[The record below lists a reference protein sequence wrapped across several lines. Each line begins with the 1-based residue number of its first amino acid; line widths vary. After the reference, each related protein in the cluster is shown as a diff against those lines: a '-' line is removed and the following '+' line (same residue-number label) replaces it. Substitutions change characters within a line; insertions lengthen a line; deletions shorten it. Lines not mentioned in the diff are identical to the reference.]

1 MSKFVFHYIISTSRI
16 YGGNFMSTKKWG
28 LGILT
33 AFVIG
38 NMIGGGI
45 FMLPASLAQVA
56 SPMGSTLAWMATG
69 FGVLMIALV
78 FGNLATRKP
87 ELKAGPQSYAQAM
100 FSSPKAGN
108 VAGYSMA
115 WGYWAANWAATASVI
130 ISFAGYL
137 STFFPILQSK
147 QVLFSLGSFQLEVG
161 KVLTFT
167 VCSVVLWGIQ
177 WILSRDFNYAGNINI
192 LATGTKVAGF
202 LVFIILTVWIFDA
215 SNLGNGFEFVNEEG
229 QALSLSSQMNG
240 AAITMLWA
248 FIGIES
254 AVMLSNRA
262 KSQKDVKKAT
272 LLGLVI
278 SVTIYV
284 GITLLTMGAIPQEE
298 LQHSQK
304 PLVDALRTVVGNS
317 GSYIMA
323 ILALIS
329 LFGSTVGWIVV
340 SSEVPYQAAKEGLF
354 PAFFAKTN
362 KKDSPVRSMFITNF
376 MSQIFLFSTVSGT
389 VNQAYN
395 FAIVVATLAYLVPYL
410 VSVLYQL
417 KLIIT
422 GETYQTTMG
431 IRIYDGVITILALI
445 YSIWVIKTG
454 TADWNTFFLGV
465 GLFVVGLVLYPVIM
479 RKSFNHEKLELKK
492 A

>member
-1 MSKFVFHYIISTSRI
+1 MA
-16 YGGNFMSTKKWG
+16 TKKWG
-28 LGILT
+28 LWILT
-33 AFVIG
+33 AFVVG

-45 FMLPASLAQVA
+45 FMIPASLAQVA
-56 SPMGSTLAWMATG
+56 SPMGSALAWMTTG
-69 FGVLMIALV
+69 LGVFMIALV
-78 FGNLATRKP
+78 FGSLVTRKP

-100 FSSPKAGN
+100 FSSSKAGN
-108 VAGYSMA
+108 IAGYSMA

-137 STFFPILQSK
+137 STFFPIMQSDRI
-147 QVLFSLGSFQLEVG
+147 FITIGTFQLETG
-161 KVLTFT
+161 KALTFA
-167 VCSVVLWGIQ
+167 VCTVVLWGIQ
-177 WILSRDFNYAGNINI
+177 WILARDFQRSGSINI
-192 LATGTKVAGF
+192 LATGAKVIGF
-202 LVFIILTVWIFDA
+202 FLYIIATVSVFNA
-215 SNLGNGFEFVNEEG
+215 ANLGSGFAFMDEKG
-229 QALSLSSQMNG
+229 QAVSVPSQING

-272 LLGLVI
+272 LLGLII
-278 SVTIYV
+278 SVLIYM
-284 GITLLTMGAIPQEE
+284 GITLLTMGALSQDE
-298 LQHSQK
+298 LQQSQK
-304 PLVDALRTVVGNS
+304 PLVDALHAVI
-317 GSYIMA
+317 GSNGAYIMA

-329 LFGSTVGWIVV
+329 LFGSTIGWIVV

-362 KKDSPVRSMFITNF
+362 RNGSPVRSLFITNF
-376 MSQIFLFSTVSGT
+376 MTQIFLFSTVSGT
-389 VNQAYN
+389 VNEAYN

-410 VSVLYQL
+410 VSALYQL

-422 GETYQTTMG
+422 GETYENAKR
-431 IRIYDGVITILALI
+431 IRIRDGIITTAALA

-454 TADWNTFFLGV
+454 TADWHTFFLGI
-465 GLFVVGLVLYPVIM
+465 GLFVAGLILYPLLM
-479 RKSFNHEKLELKK
+479 KQKPSDDHKQTELKE

>member
-1 MSKFVFHYIISTSRI
+1 ME
-16 YGGNFMSTKKWG
+16 TKKWG
-28 LGILT
+28 VWILT

-56 SPMGSTLAWMATG
+56 SPMGSTLAWIATG
-69 FGVLMIALV
+69 FGVWMIALV

-137 STFFPILQSK
+137 STFFPVMQSK
-147 QVLFSLGSFQLEVG
+147 QVLLTVGTFQLEVG
-161 KVLTFT
+161 KALTFT

-192 LATGTKVAGF
+192 LATGTKVVGF
-202 LVFIILTVWIFDA
+202 LVYIILTVWIFDA
-215 SNLGNGFEFVNEEG
+215 SNLGDGFEFINQEG
-229 QALSLSSQMNG
+229 KSLSLSSQING

-278 SVTIYV
+278 SILIYA
-284 GITLLTMGAIPQEE
+284 GITLLTMGAIPQKE
-298 LQHSQK
+298 LQQSQK
-304 PLVDALRTVVGNS
+304 PLVDALHAVVGNN
-317 GSYIMA
+317 GAYIMA

-329 LFGSTVGWIVV
+329 LFGSTIGWIVV

-362 KKDSPVRSMFITNF
+362 KKGSPVRSLFITNF
-376 MSQIFLFSTVSGT
+376 MTQLFLFSTVSGT
-389 VNQAYN
+389 VNEAYN

-422 GETYQTTMG
+422 GETYQTTKG
-431 IRIYDGVITILALI
+431 VRIYDGVITILALI
-445 YSIWVIKTG
+445 YSVWVIKTG
-454 TADWNTFFLGV
+454 TADLKTFLLGI
-465 GLFVVGLVLYPVIM
+465 GLFVLGLVLYPFIM
-479 RKSFNHEKLELKK
+479 RKPINNEQVESKT